1 MLHSSIFRIL
11 DPGSPVKRDVKPD
24 EFKYLQQDTQQAA
37 IIEDLLRTKKI
48 EEAGSTDKNKKQIAQ
63 HLADL
68 RKRGVLQDVSSDH
81 DAMRERDVAKFC
93 VACKMTLPLQTSIAH
108 QCSLPPLC
116 ACDPI
121 AWLPGIRACLR

>member
-1 MLHSSIFRIL
+1 M
-11 DPGSPVKRDVKPD
+11 KRDVKPD

-68 RKRGVLQDVSSDH
+68 RKRGVLQDVSSELGFFMKQSAKEVDH
-81 DAMRERDVAKFC
+81 TEC
-93 VACKMTLPLQTSIAH
+93 EE
-108 QCSLPPLC
+108 
-116 ACDPI
+116 
-121 AWLPGIRACLR
+121 

>member
-1 MLHSSIFRIL
+1 M
-11 DPGSPVKRDVKPD
+11 KRDVKPD

-68 RKRGVLQDVSSDH
+68 RKRGVLQDVSSELGFFMKQSAKEVDH
-81 DAMRERDVAKFC
+81 TAV
-93 VACKMTLPLQTSIAH
+93 P
-108 QCSLPPLC
+108 SLILH
-116 ACDPI
+116 I
-121 AWLPGIRACLR
+121 YSLVLRACTVRMQHEERIRRLYT